1 MRQKKG
7 AFGVVYQD
15 VMRNPTIPVESKA
28 IYAYLSSMAGADG
41 RCYPSREL
49 MAKELGIGVHR
60 LDKFLILLVKS
71 GAVEKTRI
79 NVGNLK
85 NRNVYKITHELEV
98 KKELE
103 DIFNCDD
110 TAYFRH
116 IENGNIENGH
126 IENRHDGNI
135 QDDNKQVEFSLIDSE
150 HCNNNS
156 INNNSINNNSINNNS
171 IKNNYCASVP
181 DATKPEPEAVEN
193 MTPPAEKKK
202 ASAPNRKEANEL
214 FERLWSLY
222 PSKKGKGQVSD
233 RKKAE
238 LLKVGYDEMNRAIKR
253 YKEGLEK
260 DADWRKPQNGSTF
273 FNSGYI
279 DYLDKNYTGAE
290 DDGMDGSE
298 QRREEMERYA
308 DLIPDFPE
316 DADLPF
322 G

>member
-7 AFGVVYQD
+7 AFGVVYQG
-15 VMRNPTIPVESKA
+15 VMRNPAIPVESKA

-49 MAKELGIGVHR
+49 MSKELGIGIHR
-60 LDKFLILLVKS
+60 LDKFLLLLVKS

-79 NVGNLK
+79 KAGNLK

-103 DIFNCDD
+103 EIFNCTD

-116 IENGNIENGH
+116 AENEHIENGYN
-126 IENRHDGNI
+126 GNI
-135 QDDNKQVEFSLIDSE
+135 QDDNKRVDFSLIDSE

-156 INNNSINNNSINNNS
+156 INNNSLNNNS

-181 DATKPEPEAVEN
+181 DDTKPEPETAEN
-193 MTPPAEKKK
+193 TTSSDSKKK

-238 LLKVGYDEMNRAIKR
+238 LLKVGYDEMSRAIKR
-253 YKEGLEK
+253 YKECLEK
-260 DADWRKPQNGSTF
+260 DAGWRKPQNGSTF

-290 DDGMDGSE
+290 DDGTDDVERM
-298 QRREEMERYA
+298 REEFERYA
-308 DLIPDFPE
+308 DLIPEFPE

>member
-15 VMRNPTIPVESKA
+15 VMRNTTIPVESKA

-156 INNNSINNNSINNNS
+156 INNNSI
-171 IKNNYCASVP
+171 KNNYCASVP

-214 FERLWSLY
+214 FERLWALY
-222 PSKKGKGQVSD
+222 PSKRGKGKVSD
-233 RKKAE
+233 RTKAK
-238 LLKVGYDEMNRAIKR
+238 LLEVGFDEMSRAIER

-260 DADWRKPQNGSTF
+260 ESWRVPQNGSTF
-273 FNSGYI
+273 FNSGYV
-279 DYLDKNYTGAE
+279 DYLDEAYDKARKADE
-290 DDGMDGSE
+290 AAGMSDSE
-298 QRREEMERYA
+298 RMRAVMESYNV
-308 DLIPDFPE
+308 PE
-316 DADLPF
+316 PPEGVDLPF
-322 G
+322 

>member
-1 MRQKKG
+1 MATRRMISSRVTSSARFLKMPLTSQALYFHLVQNADDDGIVEAFQVVRSIGANEDDLKLLIAKG
-7 AFGVVYQD
+7 F
-15 VMRNPTIPVESKA
+15 A
-28 IYAYLSSMAGADG
+28 ILLNEDFVTYLPDWLEHNNIRAD
-41 RCYPSREL
+41 RKIDSIY
-49 MAKELGIGVHR
+49 KELLLKVVPDATIKDAKPSYYSRFVRQMPDKCQANDGIGKDSIGKVSI
-60 LDKFLILLVKS
+60 DKR
-71 GAVEKTRI
+71 KT
-79 NVGNLK
+79 
-85 NRNVYKITHELEV
+85 
-98 KKELE
+98 
-103 DIFNCDD
+103 
-110 TAYFRH
+110 
-116 IENGNIENGH
+116 
-126 IENRHDGNI
+126 
-135 QDDNKQVEFSLIDSE
+135 
-150 HCNNNS
+150 
-156 INNNSINNNSINNNS
+156 
-171 IKNNYCASVP
+171 YCASVP
-181 DATKPEPEAVEN
+181 DGTISDSTKTGTSEEQ
-193 MTPPAEKKK
+193 PAEKK

-238 LLKVGYDEMNRAIKR
+238 LLKVGYEEMSRAIKR
-253 YKEGLEK
+253 YKECLEK